1 MSTGKYLLGAVLLL
15 VFVAAAGLFLEKFSQ
30 SEPKTT
36 EFSVRNFFEDE
47 YGKVNVTYTQPL
59 DQYKACLIAGNA
71 SQLTHLTR
79 FTCSTFLKSG
89 ENWQIGYM
97 PNEQTIY
104 LFTIYEKEKKVVMTP
119 GMAQ

>member
-1 MSTGKYLLGAVLLL
+1 MPVRKFLPIVLIFSILLVGLGLLL
-15 VFVAAAGLFLEKFSQ
+15 ENISRNSQ
-30 SEPKTT
+30 KTM

-47 YGKVNVTYTQPL
+47 YGKVNVTYSQPL

-79 FTCSTFLKSG
+79 FRCSTFLKSG
-89 ENWQIGYM
+89 DDWQIGYM
-97 PNEQTIY
+97 PDERTIY

-119 GMAQ
+119 GTAQ